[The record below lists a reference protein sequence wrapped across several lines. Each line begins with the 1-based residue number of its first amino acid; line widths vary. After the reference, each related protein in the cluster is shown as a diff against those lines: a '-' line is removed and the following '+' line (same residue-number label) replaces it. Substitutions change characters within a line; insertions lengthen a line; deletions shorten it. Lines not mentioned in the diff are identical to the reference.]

1 MQEKV
6 VITARR
12 KHVRII
18 FLEESAKRR
27 RIHNF
32 WDKRKKWIGTNL
44 IHTLLISLT
53 VSHKMMILLYL
64 SVHKMLQD
72 LKSKKKCINFPPRL
86 FSFRRK
92 MIVSQSWRRETPSHT
107 WKPIFK
113 VCFTIYLCM
122 RQCAKRGNADLKWE
136 MYITLVFILFVSN
149 TLPSKLYFTY
159 ISLSKGVVICIFFS
173 YFDSYNLKK

>member
-72 LKSKKKCINFPPRL
+72 LKSKKNALTFLPDYLALEEKWLYHKAEEERHRVTLGSQSLKYASLSISAWDNALRGETLIWNEKCIL
-86 FSFRRK
+86 
-92 MIVSQSWRRETPSHT
+92 H
-107 WKPIFK
+107 
-113 VCFTIYLCM
+113 
-122 RQCAKRGNADLKWE
+122 
-136 MYITLVFILFVSN
+136 
-149 TLPSKLYFTY
+149 
-159 ISLSKGVVICIFFS
+159 
-173 YFDSYNLKK
+173 